1 MVNIGLAMLAVP
13 TEILSKT
20 NNKNKIQEIKMT
32 NYPEKFHDLVT
43 RLQVV
48 LTDID
53 YAQKACLQAG
63 RMECMLLNYLF
74 SKGEPANMNELS
86 RALNVSHSRVTRI
99 MDNLVNKKL
108 VTRRPS
114 DVDRRCWFAIITPK
128 GSKLAENSQK
138 TVLDQQES
146 LLDKIPQKDIDD
158 VYKAFKKYVE
168 KYEEVLKETMIEL

>member
-1 MVNIGLAMLAVP
+1 
-13 TEILSKT
+13 
-20 NNKNKIQEIKMT
+20 MT
-32 NYPEKFHDLVT
+32 KYPEKFHDLIT

-74 SKGEPANMNELS
+74 DTQKPANMNELAK
-86 RALNVSHSRVTRI
+86 ALNVSHSRITRI

-114 DVDRRCWFAIITPK
+114 EEDRRCWFAIITPK
-128 GSKLAENSQK
+128 GKKLAENSQK
-138 TVLDQQES
+138 TVVDQQDA
-146 LLDKIPQKDIDD
+146 LLSKIPEKDVEGIF
-158 VYKAFKKYVE
+158 KAFKLYVE
-168 KYEEVLKETMIEL
+168 KYEEVLKETYIEI